1 MFQIRQNIKI
11 FIFNNF
17 NDFSFDIQLKCKY
30 REYMKHPCYKSFI
43 TSFYPLFT
51 KSIRQD
57 PSMLSTLKL
66 HSLLRELSN
75 TFKDLDTGNS
85 SRGDNCVTLSL
96 ASLARTRALHWLLSP
111 NMLDADYETHL
122 CSVLTS
128 ALPCHQ
134 SHQLETEETNCSH
147 AILDCL
153 VCFWILR
160 FQLYLK
166 TNN

>member
-1 MFQIRQNIKI
+1 MVKKKSLILHTDWGDKGVV
-11 FIFNNF
+11 
-17 NDFSFDIQLKCKY
+17 KTY
-30 REYMKHPCYKSFI
+30 EHPCYKSFI

-96 ASLARTRALHWLLSP
+96 ASLARTPALHWLLSP

-147 AILDCL
+147 AIFDLGLSSLFLNFKIPTLSKD
-153 VCFWILR
+153 
-160 FQLYLK
+160 
-166 TNN
+166 